1 MKRMKLVDQI
11 VKEPLGGAHTD
22 KEKTFLAV
30 KDAIV
35 KSYEELKNLSPKELV
50 KQRMDKYA
58 DMGVYKD

>member
-1 MKRMKLVDQI
+1 MKLVDQI